1 MNGTTGAAC
10 VSIIVGPCAETPPK
24 AHALLMFSI
33 ASLMEVAPFKY
44 RYKRKRMHYY
54 LQAIQ
59 LQHVNIISLMV
70 YKIQILFWKT
80 SQKLYHQWK
89 FIHKVNISTE
99 MSLVIQTY
107 NIMTSIMVMHSLSK
121 TNITKSVLV
130 FT

>member
-1 MNGTTGAAC
+1 
-10 VSIIVGPCAETPPK
+10 
-24 AHALLMFSI
+24 
-33 ASLMEVAPFKY
+33 
-44 RYKRKRMHYY
+44 MHYY
-54 LQAIQ
+54 LRAIQ
-59 LQHVNIISLMV
+59 LQHVIIISLMV

-80 SQKLYHQWK
+80 SQKLYHQCE

-99 MSLVIQTY
+99 ISLVIQTY